1 MIYQYSIQRA
11 TASHNRAGCP
21 YLNQAGADAVLDWS
35 SVLAGIDPAA
45 LPSELQAELQAPAQI
60 ERGRCFGRIPMSKRI
75 RTMPKRSESCT
86 RSGFTGR

>member
-45 LPSELQAELQAPAQI
+45 LPSELQAELRKLQLKSSAAGVSAASQ
-60 ERGRCFGRIPMSKRI
+60 
-75 RTMPKRSESCT
+75 
-86 RSGFTGR
+86 